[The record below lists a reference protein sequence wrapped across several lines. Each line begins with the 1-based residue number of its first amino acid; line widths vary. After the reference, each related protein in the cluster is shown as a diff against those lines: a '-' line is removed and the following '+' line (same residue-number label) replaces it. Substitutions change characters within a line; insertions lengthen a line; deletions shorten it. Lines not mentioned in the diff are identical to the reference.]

1 MKLRTLPIIG
11 GLFYGAPQN
20 YLNNVFQNRLGHQ
33 FVRYYFYNFLYA
45 VRSKPRISVQQEYIE
60 SLKKDGIVVW
70 PDFFSPE
77 EWGIIKKEFEAAKQ
91 GIEPKAYYSKQNP
104 GIKLANVNVSDQSE
118 TYRLITSNTTLND
131 CASYIVNR
139 DVKKYSP
146 AISYMVINRDPDMDF
161 DDDLENILHSD
172 TFYPTAKAF
181 VYLSEVSESNAPY
194 VYAKGSQKFSF
205 RRALH
210 EYNMSIRVAQLEKGK
225 VSHIPSAA
233 LTNRADRLRNI
244 VTESQKK
251 ALNIGETYY
260 PGKENT
266 MIMSNNRGFHRRGEF
281 SKGTTREIIL
291 ISYRYSSTSLLRR
304 VLNKFIPHNKS

>member
-1 MKLRTLPIIG
+1 MNLRTLPIIG

-20 YLNNVFQNRLGHQ
+20 YINNVLQNRLGHQ
-33 FVRYYFYNFLYA
+33 FVRYFFYNFLYA
-45 VRSKPRISVQQEYIE
+45 VRSKPKTSVEPGYLE
-60 SLKKDGIVVW
+60 SLEKDGIVVW
-70 PDFFSPE
+70 PDFFNPE
-77 EWGIIKKEFEAAKQ
+77 EWRVIKKEFETAKQ

-118 TYRLITSNTTLND
+118 TYRLITSSIILND

-146 AISYMVINRDPDMDF
+146 AISYMVINRDPDMDS

-181 VYLSEVSESNAPY
+181 VYLSDVSNANAPY

-225 VSHIPSAA
+225 INNIPPAA
-233 LTNRADRLRNI
+233 LTNRPTA
-244 VTESQKK
+244 
-251 ALNIGETYY
+251 
-260 PGKENT
+260 
-266 MIMSNNRGFHRRGEF
+266 
-281 SKGTTREIIL
+281 
-291 ISYRYSSTSLLRR
+291 
-304 VLNKFIPHNKS
+304 

>member
-1 MKLRTLPIIG
+1 MNLRTLPIIG

-20 YLNNVFQNRLGHQ
+20 YLSNVLQNRLGHQ
-33 FVRYYFYNFLYA
+33 FVRYFFYNFLYA
-45 VRSKPRISVQQEYIE
+45 ARSRPRMSVQLEYLE
-60 SLKKDGIVVW
+60 SLKNDGIAVW

-77 EWGIIKKEFEAAKQ
+77 EWGIIKKEFEAAKK
-91 GIEPKAYYSKQNP
+91 GIEPQAYYSKQNP
-104 GIKLANVNVSDQSE
+104 GIKLANVQVPEKSE
-118 TYRLITSNTTLND
+118 TYKLITSNTILND
-131 CASYIVNR
+131 CAGYIVNR
-139 DVKKYSP
+139 NIKKYLP
-146 AISYMVINRDPDMDF
+146 VLTYMIIERDAKMDF

-181 VYLSEVSESNAPY
+181 VYLSEVNSTNGPY

-225 VSHIPSAA
+225 ISAIPQDA

-251 ALNIGETYY
+251 ALGIEETYF

-266 MIMSNNRGFHRRGEF
+266 VIMSNNRGFHRRGEF

-291 ISYRYSSTSLLRR
+291 VSYRYASTSLLRR
-304 VLNKFIPHNKS
+304 VLNRLLPQKKS